1 MSERVAWPRGRG
13 ENVPMP
19 TPEGFHHV
27 TLTVA
32 DLARSVEWYER
43 ALAITKVADREGD
56 GWVRALLRS
65 PSGFMIGLTEHDAT
79 VAGAC
84 FDHAVVGLD
93 HLSVA

>member
-1 MSERVAWPRGRG
+1 
-13 ENVPMP
+13 MP

-79 VAGAC
+79 VASAC